1 VGLYDFALQLA
12 EHVPVQVSIVSKAQK
27 GVRLKYGQIE
37 FPKKP
42 LNTTNEI
49 ELAAYWFEVWL
60 VYWEAMYFM
69 KDEALMQP
77 LRHSMSQLKVC
88 LPREMAHILDSL
100 DNELEQRLLE
110 EESLLLGSLAGMK
123 SVGLAM
129 LRVGQWLNRQAF

>member
-1 VGLYDFALQLA
+1 
-12 EHVPVQVSIVSKAQK
+12 
-27 GVRLKYGQIE
+27 
-37 FPKKP
+37 
-42 LNTTNEI
+42 
-49 ELAAYWFEVWL
+49 
-60 VYWEAMYFM
+60 MYFM